1 MGCLEFIMSD
11 SEMRIATTRTW
22 RHLMA
27 CKLIES
33 GVNDPDQ
40 IIKTIE
46 ALHSF
51 IIGPTKPL
59 QNDLA
64 QDENKKQVH
73 DQNKIIDTG
82 ILKSLQNV
90 AGQLNVENL

>member
-1 MGCLEFIMSD
+1 MTD

-33 GVNDPDQ
+33 GLSDPDE
-40 IIKTIE
+40 IIKTVNV
-46 ALHSF
+46 LHDF
-51 IIGPTKPL
+51 IISPTKPL
-59 QNDLA
+59 ANDLV
-64 QDENKKQVH
+64 QGESKKQDH

-82 ILKSLQNV
+82 ILKSLQDT